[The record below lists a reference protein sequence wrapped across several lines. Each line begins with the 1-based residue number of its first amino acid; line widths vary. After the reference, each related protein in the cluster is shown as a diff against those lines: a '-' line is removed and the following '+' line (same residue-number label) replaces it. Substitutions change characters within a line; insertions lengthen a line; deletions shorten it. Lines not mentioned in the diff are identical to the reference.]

1 MGIAAVPTNPLRFRR
16 VFAEQIPPVYHDTY
30 PNEHTYP
37 CMMCQM
43 YQLWAVRVDGGN
55 GKELY
60 GEDYADI
67 YAINRLHFK
76 AGTNGS
82 CDHVR
87 SHLKPLSDINLG
99 FKESLLLIHEMLCF
113 VPMIRPTRRK

>member
-1 MGIAAVPTNPLRFRR
+1 
-16 VFAEQIPPVYHDTY
+16 
-30 PNEHTYP
+30 
-37 CMMCQM
+37 M

-67 YAINRLHFK
+67 YAIGRLHFK
-76 AGTNGS
+76 TATNDS

-87 SHLKPLSDINLG
+87 SGLKRSRGIHLGYKQSVV
-99 FKESLLLIHEMLCF
+99 LLKMWCF
-113 VPMIRPTRRK
+113 VPMMWGTRMNQ

>member
-1 MGIAAVPTNPLRFRR
+1 M
-16 VFAEQIPPVYHDTY
+16 H
-30 PNEHTYP
+30 
-37 CMMCQM
+37 
-43 YQLWAVRVDGGN
+43 QLWAVRVDGGN

-76 AGTNGS
+76 ATTNGT

-87 SHLKPLSDINLG
+87 NRLKWSRGVHLGCKRSVELVHENVVNL
-99 FKESLLLIHEMLCF
+99 FQ
-113 VPMIRPTRRK
+113 VIRRTVTNTWC

>member
-1 MGIAAVPTNPLRFRR
+1 MF
-16 VFAEQIPPVYHDTY
+16 
-30 PNEHTYP
+30 
-37 CMMCQM
+37 
-43 YQLWAVRVDGGN
+43 QLWAVRVDGGD

-76 AGTNGS
+76 AAANGS

-87 SHLKPLSDINLG
+87 SRLKWSRAIYLS
-99 FKESLLLIHEMLCF
+99 
-113 VPMIRPTRRK
+113 